1 MLRTTCLFAIL
12 SMTTLS
18 VSAAGIAH
26 VRIVPRSTVIPA
38 HETVA
43 VDIFVDYSNVT
54 GPMGQSPDIL
64 CDFKFDVRGDSHG
77 TPTGQANGADFPLI
91 VNHGTSSGPDLL
103 DMSAAQWPPGLGGTY
118 TGGFLGTVFYT
129 DSGAASS
136 TYQVRLRITD
146 YVSPEGALGVY
157 YTEAGLKSRASYDS
171 HSGGSHLVTFDR
183 PAFKVIIPAPAA
195 AAPLGLMLLAARRRR

>member
-1 MLRTTCLFAIL
+1 MLRTTYLFAIL
-12 SMTTLS
+12 SMTALS

-26 VRIVPRSTVIPA
+26 VRIVPRSTVIRA

-54 GPMGQSPDIL
+54 GPMGQAPDIL
-64 CDFKFDVRGDSHG
+64 AGFKFDVLGDPFG
-77 TPTGQANGADFPLI
+77 TLAGQANSIDLPWF
-91 VNHGTSSGPDLL
+91 VSHGIPSGPNLL
-103 DMSAAQWPPGLGGTY
+103 DMSAGQLSLGLGGTY

-157 YTEAGLKSRASYDS
+157 YTEAGLQSRPSYDS

-183 PAFKVIIPAPAA
+183 PAFKVITPAPAA
-195 AAPLGLMLLAARRRR
+195 AAPLGLMLLAAHRRR